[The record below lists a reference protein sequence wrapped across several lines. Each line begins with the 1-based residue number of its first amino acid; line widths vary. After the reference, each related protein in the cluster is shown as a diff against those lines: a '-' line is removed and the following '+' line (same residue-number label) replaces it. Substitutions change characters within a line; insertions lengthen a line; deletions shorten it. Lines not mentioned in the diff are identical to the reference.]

1 MFNKFTY
8 NFRRG
13 CHLCQRTRRL
23 FSSKAGANNQW
34 NSVVGLEVHA
44 QINTTSKLFSSA
56 STKFSS
62 PVNANVALFDCAIP
76 GTLPVLNKK
85 CVEFGVLT
93 ALALNCRINPVS
105 TFDRK
110 HYFYADLPAG
120 YQITQQRHPLAND
133 GRLEFQVFSPG
144 VHKAPYKRQVRIKQ
158 LQLEQDSGKSLHDTD
173 RSLVDL
179 NRAGVPLME
188 VVFEPDLSDGEEA
201 AALVKELIA
210 ILQRIGT
217 CSCKMEEGALRVDAN
232 VSINR
237 QGEALG
243 VRTEIKNIGSVRGVA
258 GAIRYEIERQ
268 IQVKESGGA
277 VENETRAWDALGKV
291 TVSMRDK
298 EQVQDYRYMPEP
310 NLPPL
315 HVAMG
320 PVSQGCVSVDS
331 LKSSLPEL
339 PEGTRVRLRES
350 SGLTLEQSII
360 LVNDSSLLN
369 LFEDVWRAKKIEG
382 KLLANLLINEYTSIL
397 NKMDLEPSQF
407 SFNSDYFGEIAV
419 LLQNG
424 EITRNTVK
432 LVLDEIIQGST
443 KRPLEIVREKNWLQI
458 TDEDALRQLCQE
470 ALDQNEKVVKQYKGG
485 KTKVFKALLGYV
497 ATKSKQRAD
506 MKKCDKILKELLNK
520 Q

>member
-1 MFNKFTY
+1 MFNKF
-8 NFRRG
+8 NNRFRRD
-13 CHLCQRTRRL
+13 CHLCRPAKRL
-23 FSSKAGANNQW
+23 FASRAGVKNKW

-44 QINTTSKLFSSA
+44 QINTASKLFSGA

-62 PVNANVALFDCAIP
+62 PTNTNVSLFDCAIP
-76 GTLPVLNKK
+76 GTLPLLNRK
-85 CVEFGVLT
+85 CVEYGVLT
-93 ALALNCRINPVS
+93 ALALKCRINPVS

-110 HYFYADLPAG
+110 HYFYADIPAG

-133 GRLEFQVFSPG
+133 GCLEFQVFTPG
-144 VHKAPYKRQVRIKQ
+144 IHKTPYKTHARIKQ

-179 NRAGVPLME
+179 NRAGAPLME

-217 CSCKMEEGALRVDAN
+217 CTCKMEEGALRVDAN
-232 VSINR
+232 VSVNR
-237 QGEALG
+237 KGEALG

-268 IQVKESGGA
+268 IEVKEAGGA

-320 PVSQGCVSVDS
+320 PVSQGCVSVDT
-331 LKSSLPEL
+331 LKNSLPEL
-339 PEGTRVRLRES
+339 PEETRCRLRQS

-360 LVNDSSLLN
+360 LVNDTALLN
-369 LFEDVWRAKKIEG
+369 LFEDVLSKKKIEG
-382 KLLANLLINEYTSIL
+382 KLLANLLINEYTSSL
-397 NKMDLEPSQF
+397 TKMNLEPSQI
-407 SFNSDYFGEIAV
+407 SFNSDYFGEIAQ
-419 LLQNG
+419 LLQSG
-424 EITRNTVK
+424 DITRNTAK
-432 LVLDEIIQGST
+432 LVLVEIIQGRQ
-443 KRPLEIVREKNWLQI
+443 KRPLEIVEENNWLQI
-458 TDEDALRQLCQE
+458 TDEDSLRKLCQE
-470 ALDQNEKVVKQYKGG
+470 VLDENEKVVKQYKGG
-485 KTKVFKALLGYV
+485 KSKVFKAFLGFV

-506 MKKCDKILKELLNK
+506 MKKCDRILRELLEK
-520 Q
+520 K